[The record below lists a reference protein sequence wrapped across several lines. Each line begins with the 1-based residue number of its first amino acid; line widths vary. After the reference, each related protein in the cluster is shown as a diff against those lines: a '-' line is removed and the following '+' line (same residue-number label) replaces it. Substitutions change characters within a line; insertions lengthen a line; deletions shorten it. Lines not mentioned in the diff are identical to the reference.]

1 MRRVFV
7 SSIALSIAVSCYGLD
22 TLKSA
27 LTIDPKLGGLKAISY
42 PVAAE
47 GEESEEGDDQEE
59 KGKKSPQVGSGANN
73 KATAIMQTMPF
84 TSNTIADIAALA
96 APSVVNIEV
105 RKSEEATVSS
115 IPLFEGFPFND
126 PHDFF
131 YYNGRRIMPNSPD
144 MSKLIPKSIKMRRPA
159 ATGTG
164 FVVRQDGYI
173 MTNAH
178 VVKGAQEIKVTLND
192 KRSFI
197 AKTVG
202 SDNFSD
208 LALLKIDAKDLPVL
222 KFGTSQNLRPGEFAI
237 AIGSPFGYDHT
248 VTLGIISAV
257 GRTVDDING
266 NINFIQTDAAINP
279 GNSGGPL
286 LNLKGEVVGV
296 NTAIKDNAQ
305 NIGFSIP
312 VDVARNVAEDLI
324 NNRTIERPWLGIG
337 MSELK
342 ESQAKTMGLP
352 VTTRGVLVEKV
363 YKDSPAEDANLEPGD
378 ILLKLEGKTVL
389 TPRDVQNI
397 VRAKRVKDK
406 LTFEYLRSGSQKS
419 SDVTIGAYPDYIDL
433 KETAAPPSVT
443 PNNTAPRPVSP
454 NSNSGNGKAAPS
466 KGK

>member
-1 MRRVFV
+1 MRRVFIA
-7 SSIALSIAVSCYGLD
+7 SIALSLAASYYAAD

-27 LTIDPKLGGLKAISY
+27 STLPLAGGAYKSVSY
-42 PVAAE
+42 PAKAE
-47 GEESEEGDDQEE
+47 SDDGDDGDEPEE
-59 KGKKSPQVGSGANN
+59 KGKNGPQVGSGANN
-73 KATAIMQTMPF
+73 RAAAIMQTMPF
-84 TSNTIADIAALA
+84 TSNTIADIAELA

-192 KRSFI
+192 KRSFT

-222 KFGTSQNLRPGEFAI
+222 KFGTSQNLRPGEFAV

-248 VTLGIISAV
+248 VTLGIISAI

-342 ESQAKTMGLP
+342 ESQAKTMGIP

-363 YKDSPAEDANLEPGD
+363 YKDSPAEAANLEPGD

-397 VRAKRVKDK
+397 VRARRVKDK
-406 LTFEYLRSGSQKS
+406 LTFEYLRGGNNKS
-419 SDVTIGAYPDYIDL
+419 SQVTIGAYPDYIDL
-433 KETAAPPSVT
+433 KETATPANPAPSSK
-443 PNNTAPRPVSP
+443 AP
-454 NSNSGNGKAAPS
+454 NSSASPKS
-466 KGK
+466 K